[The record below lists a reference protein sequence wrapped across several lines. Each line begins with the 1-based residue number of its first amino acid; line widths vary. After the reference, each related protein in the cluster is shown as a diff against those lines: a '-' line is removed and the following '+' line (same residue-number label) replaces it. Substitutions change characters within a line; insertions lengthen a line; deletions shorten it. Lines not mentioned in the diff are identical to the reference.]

1 MDEPASFAPSVPH
14 SIMNRQLSIVA
25 FLGIMGTV
33 SLAIAHEFWL
43 FPTQF
48 FPKAGEN
55 VSLSINVGEDYMGE
69 RWGGGSRRVQRLRLI
84 TPKGE
89 KNLTTTVVQTDSAVT
104 LKPLTFSEAGTHVL
118 LLETNSSFIELE
130 PKKFL
135 EYLKEDGLDNAIEY
149 RQKNGE
155 TKRNGRELYRRCAKT
170 VMQVGAVKGN
180 EITKPMDLAIDIIPQ
195 QNPYSL
201 PKGSPL
207 TCQFLYE
214 NKPLKN
220 ALVRCWRR
228 VNGKT
233 ELEIKRSDAGGKA
246 IFDLPKK
253 GNAAYMVSVVNM
265 VRLTN
270 NPKADWQS
278 TWGSLTFGMK

>member
-1 MDEPASFAPSVPH
+1 MKQK
-14 SIMNRQLSIVA
+14 IGIVA
-25 FLGIMGTV
+25 FLSIIGSVT
-33 SLAIAHEFWL
+33 LAIAHEFWL
-43 FPTQF
+43 FPSQF
-48 FPKAGEN
+48 FCKKGEA
-55 VSLSINVGEDYMGE
+55 VQVSINVGEDYVGE

-89 KNLTTTVVQTDSAVT
+89 KNLTETVLQTDSLVK
-104 LKPLTFSEAGTHVL
+104 LKPITLTEEGTHL
-118 LLETNSSFIELE
+118 LTLETNSSFIDLE

-155 TKRNGRELYRRCAKT
+155 MQKNGRELYRRCAKT
-170 VMQVGAVKGN
+170 LLQVGAVRAEN
-180 EITKPMDLAIDIIPQ
+180 VTKPSGMAIEIVPL
-195 QNPYSL
+195 QNPYAL
-201 PKGSPL
+201 PKGSTL

-214 NKPLKN
+214 DKPLKN

-233 ELEIKRSDAGGKA
+233 ELEMKRSDTEGKA
-246 IFDLPKK
+246 TFNLPKK

-265 VRLTN
+265 ARLAN

-278 TWGSLTFGMK
+278 TWGSMTFGMK

>member
-1 MDEPASFAPSVPH
+1 MLKKHLF
-14 SIMNRQLSIVA
+14 
-25 FLGIMGTV
+25 V
-33 SLAIAHEFWL
+33 SLILLAAFTVAAHEFWL
-43 FPTQF
+43 FPTDF
-48 FPKAGEN
+48 YPKLGQTIS
-55 VSLSINVGEDYMGE
+55 VSINVGEDYVGE
-69 RWGGGSRRVQRLRLI
+69 RWGGGDRRVLRLRLI
-84 TPKGE
+84 TSKGE
-89 KNLTTTVVQTDSAVT
+89 KNLTATVMQNDSSVKLKSLT
-104 LKPLTFSEAGTHVL
+104 LTEAGTHILV
-118 LLETNSSFIELE
+118 LETNSSFIELE

-135 EYLKEDGLDNAIEY
+135 DYLKEDGLDNAIEY

-155 TKRNGRELYRRCAKT
+155 TKKKGRELYRRCAKT
-170 VMQVGAVKGN
+170 VMQVGTVKGN
-180 EITKPMDLAIDIIPQ
+180 EITKQMGLSIDIVPQ
-195 QNPYSL
+195 QNPYAM

-207 TCQFLYE
+207 SCQFLYE

-233 ELEIKRSDAGGKA
+233 ELEIKRSDMDGKA
-246 IFDLPKK
+246 TFELPKK

-265 VRLTN
+265 VRLTK

>member
-1 MDEPASFAPSVPH
+1 
-14 SIMNRQLSIVA
+14 MNRQISIVA
-25 FLGIMGTV
+25 FLGVMGTV

-43 FPTQF
+43 FPTHF
-48 FPKAGEN
+48 FPKSGEN
-55 VSLSINVGEDYMGE
+55 VSVSINVGEDYLGE

-84 TPKGE
+84 TQKGE
-89 KNLTTTVVQTDSAVT
+89 KNLTATVVQMDSLVK
-104 LKPLTFSEAGTHVL
+104 LQPLTLTEIGTHILV
-118 LLETNSSFIELE
+118 LETNSSFIELE
-130 PKKFL
+130 PQKFTD
-135 EYLKEDGLDNAIEY
+135 YLKEDGLDNAIDY

-155 TKRNGRELYRRCAKT
+155 TKKNGRELYRRCAKT
-170 VMQVGAVKGN
+170 VMQVGTVKGS

-201 PKGSPL
+201 PKGSTL

-214 NKPLKN
+214 NKPLKK

-233 ELEIKRSDAGGKA
+233 ELEIKRSDADGKA
-246 IFDLPKK
+246 TFDLPKK
-253 GNAAYMVSVVNM
+253 GNAAYMVSVVHM

>member
-1 MDEPASFAPSVPH
+1 MKQRTF
-14 SIMNRQLSIVA
+14 LLA
-25 FLGIMGTV
+25 FLGIVVTV
-33 SLAIAHEFWL
+33 SLAVAHEFWL

-48 FPKAGEN
+48 FPKTGQSIP
-55 VSLSINVGEDYMGE
+55 VSINVGEDYMGE
-69 RWGGGSRRVQRLRLI
+69 RWGGGDRRVQRLRLI

-89 KNLTTTVVQTDSAVT
+89 KNLTTTVLQNDSSVK
-104 LKPLTFSEAGTHVL
+104 LKPLTLTEAGTHILV
-118 LLETNSSFIELE
+118 LETNSSFIELE
-130 PKKFL
+130 PKKFSD
-135 EYLKEDGLDNAIEY
+135 YLKDDGLENAIEY

-155 TKRNGRELYRRCAKT
+155 TKKNGRELYRRCAKT
-170 VMQVGAVKGN
+170 VMQVGTIKGN
-180 EITKPMDLAIDIIPQ
+180 EITKPMGLSIDIVPG

-201 PKGSPL
+201 TKGSPL
-207 TCQFLYE
+207 SCQFLYE

-233 ELEIKRSDAGGKA
+233 ELEIKRSDAAGKA
-246 IFDLPKK
+246 TFELPKK
-253 GNAAYMVSVVNM
+253 GNAAYMISVVNM

>member
-1 MDEPASFAPSVPH
+1 MLKKHLF
-14 SIMNRQLSIVA
+14 
-25 FLGIMGTV
+25 V
-33 SLAIAHEFWL
+33 SLILLAAFTVAAHEFWL
-43 FPTQF
+43 YPTDF
-48 FPKAGEN
+48 YPKLGQTIP
-55 VSLSINVGEDYMGE
+55 VSINVGEDYVGE
-69 RWGGGSRRVQRLRLI
+69 RWGGGDRRVQRLRLI
-84 TPKGE
+84 TSKGE
-89 KNLTTTVVQTDSAVT
+89 KNLTATVMQNDSSVKLKSLT
-104 LKPLTFSEAGTHVL
+104 LTEAGTHILV
-118 LLETNSSFIELE
+118 LETNSSFIELE

-135 EYLKEDGLDNAIEY
+135 DYLKEDGLDNAIEY

-155 TKRNGRELYRRCAKT
+155 TKKKGRELYRRCAKT
-170 VMQVGAVKGN
+170 VMQVGTVKGN
-180 EITKPMDLAIDIIPQ
+180 EITKQMGLSIDIVPQ
-195 QNPYSL
+195 QNPYAM

-207 TCQFLYE
+207 SCQFLYE

-233 ELEIKRSDAGGKA
+233 ELEIKRSDMDGKA
-246 IFDLPKK
+246 TFELPKK

-265 VRLTN
+265 VRLTK

>member
-1 MDEPASFAPSVPH
+1 
-14 SIMNRQLSIVA
+14 MNRKTALLT
-25 FLGIMGTV
+25 FWGITAGIT
-33 SLAIAHEFWL
+33 LAMAHEFWL

-48 FPKAGEN
+48 FPKAGET
-55 VSLSINVGEDYMGE
+55 VSVSINVGEDYMGE
-69 RWGGGSRRVQRLRLI
+69 RWGGGSRRVQSLRLI

-104 LKPLTFSEAGTHVL
+104 LKPVTLTEAGTHVL
-118 LLETNSSFIELE
+118 VLETNSSFIELE
-130 PKKFL
+130 PEKFL
-135 EYLKEDGLDNAIEY
+135 DYLKEDGLDNAVDY

-155 TKRNGRELYRRCAKT
+155 TKKNGRELYRRCAKT
-170 VMQVGAVKGN
+170 VMQVGTVKGN
-180 EITKPMDLAIDIIPQ
+180 EITKPMDLAIDIVPQ

-201 PKGSPL
+201 PKGSTL

-233 ELEIKRSDAGGKA
+233 ELEFKRSDAAGNA
-246 IFDLPKK
+246 TFELPKK
-253 GNAAYMVSVVNM
+253 GNAAYMVSVVTM
-265 VRLTN
+265 VRLTDTS
-270 NPKADWQS
+270 KADWQS